1 MIYKFI
7 LIHLNKIKK
16 RNEVS
21 YMHPFLAGFAK
32 VCFGYKLVSGNSQTN
47 NDFMNNYKIT
57 KDQLETAQQFF
68 RESSINVLTTVSTR
82 INKEQP
88 NFTAVLLALEMH
100 GLDRNSVENLL
111 ESIFIIYY
119 IQTDLNKKS
128 IPTISTGQ
136 VVKNINGFGQFIE
149 YYNQE
154 KSDDSSD
161 LSQIKFLRDQIVL
174 NFAVETLHKLFGDV
188 KNIPKEVTFGYLG
201 LLKGIEMGADKS

>member
-1 MIYKFI
+1 M
-7 LIHLNKIKK
+7 
-16 RNEVS
+16 S
-21 YMHPFLAGFAK
+21 
-32 VCFGYKLVSGNSQTN
+32 
-47 NDFMNNYKIT
+47 NYKIT

-68 RESSINVLTTVSTR
+68 RESSINILTTVSTR

-100 GLDRNSVENLL
+100 GLDKNSVENLL

-128 IPTISTGQ
+128 IPIISTGQ

-154 KSDDSSD
+154 KSDGSSD

-174 NFAVETLHKLFGDV
+174 NFAVETLHKLFGGV

-201 LLKGIEMGADKS
+201 LLKGIEIGADKL